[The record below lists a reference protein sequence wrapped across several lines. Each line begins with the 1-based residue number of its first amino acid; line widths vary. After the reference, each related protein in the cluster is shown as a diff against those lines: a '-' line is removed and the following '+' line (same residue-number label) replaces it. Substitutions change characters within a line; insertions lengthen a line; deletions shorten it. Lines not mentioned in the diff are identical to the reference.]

1 MVEAARSP
9 PLPLGEGGGEGRR
22 ASAGPQATPL
32 PNGEREQTSPWLD
45 ALTVAAL
52 FAIDPAGLGGVA
64 VHAQAGPVRDQWLAC
79 LRTLLPAQAAWR
91 RMPLHI
97 NDERL
102 LGGLDLA
109 ATLQAGRAMAQ
120 RGVLAEADGG
130 VVILA
135 MAERLSAATAARL
148 AAVLDSGEVS
158 IARDGVA
165 WVNPSRIGVVAL
177 DESAQDDERLPPA
190 LTDRLAFQLDLSA
203 IAMRDAFDADAAPKA
218 GSAADSALPADAADT
233 VARARALLPKVQAD
247 ESLIEALCA
256 AALALGIGSLR
267 APMLALRVARAA
279 AALDGRKS
287 VVTEDAAL
295 AARLVLAPRATRLP
309 APPPAEETDDTED
322 DTPDADPPADET
334 QASEPPPDP
343 TADDD
348 ERKNDN
354 DDGDDKADDSPPPES
369 PQPTQPLDDV
379 VLEAAQAAIPA
390 GLLAQLQLA
399 SASLAQA
406 RSSGRSGALQTGRLR
421 GRPAGVRRGE
431 PRGGARLNL
440 IETLRA
446 AAPWQ
451 QLRQRDRAA
460 DAPRRIE
467 VRVEDFHVT
476 RFKQRS
482 ETTTVFVIDASGSA
496 ALHRLAEAK
505 GAVELLLADCYVRR
519 DRVAV
524 LAFRGD
530 AAELLLP
537 PTRSLVRARRS
548 LAGLPG
554 GGGTPLAAGIDAAT
568 ALADAVRRGGA
579 TPVIVMLTDGRANVG
594 RGGVRG
600 RAAAEEHAL
609 LAARQMRAARFTSL
623 LVDTSAQPQES
634 ARRLAGEMGAAYLPL
649 PYAGAASLSAAVRAA
664 DPSAHAGK
672 RTRP

>member
-9 PLPLGEGGGEGRR
+9 PLPNR
-22 ASAGPQATPL
+22 
-32 PNGEREQTSPWLD
+32 EREQASPWAD

-64 VHAQAGPVRDQWLAC
+64 VHAAAGPVRDQWLAC
-79 LRTLLPAQAAWR
+79 LRAWLPAQAAWR
-91 RMPLHI
+91 RVPLHI

-109 ATLQAGRAMAQ
+109 ATLQAGRAIAQ

-148 AAVLDSGEVS
+148 AAVLDTGEVS
-158 IARDGVA
+158 VARDGVA
-165 WVNPSRIGVVAL
+165 LVNPSCIGVIAL

-203 IAMRDAFDADAAPKA
+203 IAMRDAFDADAASSF
-218 GSAADSALPADAADT
+218 GAADAAVSSGAADAALPSDAADT
-233 VARARALLPKVQAD
+233 VAQARALLPKVQANAD
-247 ESLIEALCA
+247 LIEALCA

-279 AALDGRKS
+279 AALDGRDS
-287 VVTEDAAL
+287 VTPEDAAL
-295 AARLVLAPRATRLP
+295 AARLVLASRATRLP
-309 APPPAEETDDTED
+309 APPPADTTADAED
-322 DTPDADPPADET
+322 NPPDADPPADEAE
-334 QASEPPPDP
+334 ASDPPAPP
-343 TADDD
+343 ADDD

-354 DDGDDKADDSPPPES
+354 DNDIDNEDGDDDKADASPPPES

-379 VLEAAQAAIPA
+379 VLEAARAAIPA

-451 QLRQRDRAA
+451 KLRQRDQAPN
-460 DAPRRIE
+460 APRRIQ
-467 VRVEDFHVT
+467 VRAEDFHVT

-537 PTRSLVRARRS
+537 PTRSLVRAKRS

-554 GGGTPLAAGIDAAT
+554 GGGTPLAAGIDAAS
-568 ALADAVRRGGA
+568 ALADAVRRSGA

-649 PYAGAASLSAAVRAA
+649 PYAGAATLSAAVR
-664 DPSAHAGK
+664 SAGPVGQAGGSANP
-672 RTRP
+672 RSRP

>member
-1 MVEAARSP
+1 VDERPAEA
-9 PLPLGEGGGEGRR
+9 L
-22 ASAGPQATPL
+22 
-32 PNGEREQTSPWLD
+32 SPWAD

-64 VHAQAGPVRDQWLAC
+64 LHAAAGPVRDQWLAC
-79 LRTLLPAQAAWR
+79 LRSLLPTDAAWR
-91 RMPLHI
+91 RVPLHI

-109 ATLQAGRAMAQ
+109 ATLQAGRAIAQ

-130 VVILA
+130 VILLA

-148 AAVLDSGEVS
+148 AAVLDTGEVS
-158 IARDGVA
+158 VARDGVA
-165 WVNPSRIGVVAL
+165 LVNPSRIGVIAL
-177 DESAQDDERLPPA
+177 DESAQDDEQLPPA
-190 LTDRLAFQLDLSA
+190 LTDRLAFQLDLSEVS
-203 IAMRDAFDADAAPKA
+203 MRDAFDADA
-218 GSAADSALPADAADT
+218 SLPGDAAEAVT
-233 VARARALLPKVQAD
+233 QARARLPKVQAD
-247 ESLIEALCA
+247 ADVIEALCA
-256 AALALGIGSLR
+256 AALALGIGSMR
-267 APMLALRVARAA
+267 ASMLALRLARAA
-279 AALDGRKS
+279 AALDGRAR
-287 VVTEDAAL
+287 VTPDDAAL

-309 APPPAEETDDTED
+309 APPPADEAEDAEADAPDPSADDAEREDDATAEENPTED
-322 DTPDADPPADET
+322 PPPPA
-334 QASEPPPDP
+334 
-343 TADDD
+343 
-348 ERKNDN
+348 
-354 DDGDDKADDSPPPES
+354 S
-369 PQPTQPLDDV
+369 PQPTEALDDV

-399 SASLAQA
+399 GAGLAQV

-451 QLRQRDRAA
+451 KLRQRDRAA
-460 DAPRRIE
+460 DAPQRIQ
-467 VRVEDFHVT
+467 VRAEDFHVT

-537 PTRSLVRARRS
+537 PTRSLVRAKRS

-594 RGGVRG
+594 RGGLRG
-600 RAAAEEHAL
+600 RAVAEEHAL
-609 LAARQMRAARFTSL
+609 LAARQLRAARFTSL
-623 LVDTSAQPQES
+623 LVDTSAQPQDS

-664 DPSAHAGK
+664 DPSAELGKSAG
-672 RTRP
+672 TRPRP